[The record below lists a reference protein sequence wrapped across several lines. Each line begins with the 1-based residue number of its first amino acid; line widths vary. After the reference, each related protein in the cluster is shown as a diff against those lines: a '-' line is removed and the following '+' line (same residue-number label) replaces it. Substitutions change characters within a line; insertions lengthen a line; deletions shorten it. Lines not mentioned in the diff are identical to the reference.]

1 MMHDRHDRLINRQ
14 VLYFKPSYW
23 WNAVKNVKE
32 KKFSVQL
39 FCHCSKVEVKLLGIL
54 GLMTTWFSI
63 YMWSQSELISN
74 PRVCEN

>member
-32 KKFSVQL
+32 S
-39 FCHCSKVEVKLLGIL
+39 CHILLIL
-54 GLMTTWFSI
+54 SI
-63 YMWSQSELISN
+63 EPNTELQI
-74 PRVCEN
+74 